1 MSLIICFKKVLI
13 RETQEVRL
21 VFSVDK
27 VVISFR
33 IKTLNEM
40 SAHSNHFLKIIS
52 ERGEM
57 EALMFGSFCI

>member
-1 MSLIICFKKVLI
+1 M

-33 IKTLNEM
+33 IKILNEM